1 MLDQYSEHHLT
12 SCKYPEGTF
21 INRAEP
27 TVFENKTA
35 KDNGYNEKVGTVA
48 KQ

>member
-1 MLDQYSEHHLT
+1 VLDWYPEHHLT

-21 INRAEP
+21 INRADP
-27 TVFENKTA
+27 TIFENKIA
-35 KDNGYNEKVGTVA
+35 KDNACNEKSGIAV